1 LTSTRAT
8 SIKNKDKVPFLA
20 KFSYAMGGTSD
31 IFGHWL
37 YNALANPV
45 FVEVDP
51 KNGTRS

>member
-1 LTSTRAT
+1 
-8 SIKNKDKVPFLA
+8 LA